1 VLETHETNTEYV
13 LGTARER
20 GVRFV
25 RLWFVDVLGTL
36 KSIAIPVSELEG
48 ALEEGVG
55 LDGSALEGAV
65 RRNERDVI
73 AVPDASTFQI
83 LPWRPEPP
91 VARMFCGLRTPEG
104 HVSPMDSRAALIRM
118 LAQAADLGFAF
129 HVGAEIE
136 FFAFATPSDDGSAP
150 MPLDSG
156 SYFDL
161 TPLDVG
167 SDFRRGAIEHLER
180 MGIPVKASHHEVA
193 PSQHEIDLAHT
204 DALSMA
210 DAITTLRIAV
220 KEVAQ
225 AAGVYATFMPKPLE
239 GVAGCGMHLHLSL
252 AGEGANLFHA
262 PGEPLSD
269 LGRAFLAG
277 VLAHARELFA
287 ATNQWTNSYKRLVPG
302 FEAPESLSWTREGR
316 SSLVRVPCGRPNRPD
331 ASRIELRSP
340 DPGCNPYL
348 ALGLILGAGLRGIE
362 RDYALPPEDG
372 DVPVPADL
380 REAVDLFDDSELVR
394 EVLGERL
401 TRAFVDNK
409 RADLEQQA
417 AEVTPLERRRLLR
430 ML

>member
-1 VLETHETNTEYV
+1 MDAFLDSHTSNTEYA
-13 LGTARER
+13 LGIARER

-25 RLWFVDVLGTL
+25 RLWFVDVLGAL
-36 KSIAIPVSELEG
+36 KSLAIPTSELES

-83 LPWRPEPP
+83 LPWRPGTL
-91 VARMFCGLRTPEG
+91 VARMFCDLRTPEG
-104 HVSPMDSRAALIRM
+104 HVSPMDARASLRRM
-118 LAQAADLGFAF
+118 LAQ
-129 HVGAEIE
+129 GAEIE
-136 FFAFATPSDDGSAP
+136 FFLFAPPEGDGEEP
-150 MPLDSG
+150 VPLDSG
-156 SYFDL
+156 GYFDL

-167 SDFRRGAIEHLER
+167 SDFRRQAIEHLEA

-193 PSQHEIDLAHT
+193 PSQHEIDLEHT

-210 DAITTLRIAV
+210 DAITTFRIAV

-239 GVAGCGMHLHLSL
+239 GVPGSGLHLHLSL
-252 AGEGANLFHA
+252 ASEEQNLFHE
-262 PGEPLSD
+262 PDEPLSD

-277 VLAHARELFA
+277 VLAHAREIFA

-302 FEAPESLSWTREGR
+302 FEAPESASWTREGR
-316 SSLVRVPCGRPNRPD
+316 SSLVRVPGGRPNKAA

-348 ALGLILGAGLRGIE
+348 ALGLVLGAGLRGIE
-362 RDYALPPEDG
+362 RDYALPPEDVEDG
-372 DVPVPADL
+372 AGPPLPADL
-380 REAVDLFDDSELVR
+380 REAVELFESSELVR
-394 EVLGERL
+394 DVLGDRL
-401 TRAFVDNK
+401 TEAFVRNK
-409 RADLEQQA
+409 RAELTEHA
-417 AEVTPLERRRLLR
+417 AEVTALERRRLLR
-430 ML
+430 VL

>member
-1 VLETHETNTEYV
+1 VLDTYETNTEYV

-36 KSIAIPVSELEG
+36 KSIAIPSSELAG
-48 ALEEGVG
+48 ALEDGVG

-91 VARMFCGLRTPEG
+91 VARMFCGLCMPEG
-104 HVSPMDSRAALIRM
+104 HESPMDSRAALIRM
-118 LAQAADLGFAF
+118 LAKAADLGFAF

-136 FFAFATPSDDGSAP
+136 FFVFATPPDDGSAP
-150 MPLDSG
+150 VPLDSG

-225 AAGVYATFMPKPLE
+225 AAGVYATFMPKPIE

-252 AGEGANLFHA
+252 AGDGANLFHA
-262 PGEPLSD
+262 AGEPLSG

-316 SSLVRVPCGRPNRPD
+316 SSLVRVPGGRPNRPD

-348 ALGLILGAGLRGIE
+348 ALGLILG
-362 RDYALPPEDG
+362 
-372 DVPVPADL
+372 
-380 REAVDLFDDSELVR
+380 
-394 EVLGERL
+394 ERL

-409 RADLEQQA
+409 RADLDQQA